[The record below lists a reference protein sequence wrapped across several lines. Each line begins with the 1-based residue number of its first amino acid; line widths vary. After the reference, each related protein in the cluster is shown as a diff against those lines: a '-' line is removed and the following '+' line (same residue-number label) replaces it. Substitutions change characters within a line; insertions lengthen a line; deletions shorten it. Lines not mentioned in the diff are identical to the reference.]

1 MTFLR
6 ENVLTF
12 LLKGNENM
20 NNYSKNL
27 SLRYIKDDIFKLWM
41 IDFAIVNSKNINHS
55 SMQENMQDICKMIDI
70 FLII

>member
-27 SLRYIKDDIFKLWM
+27 SLRYIKDDIFKL
-41 IDFAIVNSKNINHS
+41 
-55 SMQENMQDICKMIDI
+55 
-70 FLII
+70 